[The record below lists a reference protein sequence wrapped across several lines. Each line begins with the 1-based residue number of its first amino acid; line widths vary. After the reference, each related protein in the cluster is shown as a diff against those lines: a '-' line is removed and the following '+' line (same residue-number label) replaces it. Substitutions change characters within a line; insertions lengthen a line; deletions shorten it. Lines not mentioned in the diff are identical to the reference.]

1 MNTIDQDF
9 FMKNIPE
16 AFQLRKDWN
25 GEKQKKIVE
34 IDPFFA
40 SLIQNSNMLSSMT
53 SIYLTHFH
61 YNSKSQWSCILW
73 LCKHRSSWSCLAKAT
88 SKTS

>member
-1 MNTIDQDF
+1 
-9 FMKNIPE
+9 MKNIPE

-40 SLIQNSNMLSSMT
+40 NLIQNSNMLSSMT
-53 SIYLTHFH
+53 STYSL
-61 YNSKSQWSCILW
+61 SLQ
-73 LCKHRSSWSCLAKAT
+73 
-88 SKTS
+88 

>member
-40 SLIQNSNMLSSMT
+40 GLIQNSNMLSSMT
-53 SIYLTHFH
+53 FTYSL
-61 YNSKSQWSCILW
+61 SLQ
-73 LCKHRSSWSCLAKAT
+73 
-88 SKTS
+88 

>member
-34 IDPFFA
+34 IDPFFVN
-40 SLIQNSNMLSSMT
+40 LIQNSNMLT
-53 SIYLTHFH
+53 SITSTYSLTL
-61 YNSKSQWSCILW
+61 Q
-73 LCKHRSSWSCLAKAT
+73 
-88 SKTS
+88 